1 MSDDQKITQ
10 RYRELA
16 REEPPRHLD
25 EAILAASRRAA
36 ETRPAPLLGPSGRR
50 RWYFPLA
57 AAAVIVL
64 AVAVTVHVERE
75 RPELEVAEAPIAA
88 PPAPS
93 STREEQAAAPAQ
105 VPSQDLR
112 AKRDAEPLADLQKAQ
127 KPATPPPPPPD
138 AVSGARESARE
149 AFQRNAA
156 GAGTG
161 PTSEAGGANAGRSPR
176 ACVSR
181 ARCGASRGGDCPR
194 GVRQG
199 VAGAVAARHR
209 RSEAAGPARGGRAG
223 ARGIPQALSE
233 LPDPRGDQREI
244 REALAFQRDWKW
256 GAATLKKR
264 GLSLFSGAGSSKG
277 TAARARSAGCRR
289 SLPSWHLRRC
299 GRYP

>member
-36 ETRPAPLLGPSGRR
+36 ETRPAPLLVPSGRR

-138 AVSGARESARE
+138 AVSGARESAR
-149 AFQRNAA
+149 ADAA
-156 GAGTG
+156 AK
-161 PTSEAGGANAGRSPR
+161 PFSEMQQA
-176 ACVSR
+176 
-181 ARCGASRGGDCPR
+181 
-194 GVRQG
+194 
-199 VAGAVAARHR
+199 
-209 RSEAAGPARGGRAG
+209 PAPV
-223 ARGIPQALSE
+223 PQAK
-233 LPDPRGDQREI
+233 PAAPMRE
-244 REALAFQRDWKW
+244 E
-256 GAATLKKR
+256 
-264 GLSLFSGAGSSKG
+264 
-277 TAARARSAGCRR
+277 ARARASAAPDAAPAVAGIALGAFARASPEQWLLGIDDLKR
-289 SLPSWHLRRC
+289 QGRHEEAERELAEFRK
-299 GRYP
+299 RYPNYRIPEAISEKFEKR